1 MRFSLLLRTGCLGV
15 IACTMTGCIAPLVV
29 GGAAITTATVVTD
42 RRSPGSIVSDEVLEK
57 RVSYEIAKS
66 LGEVDSHIT
75 VTSYSGR
82 VLLTG
87 EVPNAQI
94 QARVRQVAAGSLD
107 VVAVVDELAV
117 MPVSSMSSRLS
128 DSLLATK
135 VRTAL
140 IGNGKV
146 SLNQMKVVSER
157 GIVYLMGIVTKDES
171 QEAVRTVVGVPGVQK
186 VVSCFEVESA
196 AEIAERMKE
205 IRPVGQSEVR

>member
-94 QARVRQVAAGSLD
+94 QARVRQVAADSLD

-135 VRTAL
+135 V
-140 IGNGKV
+140 
-146 SLNQMKVVSER
+146 Q
-157 GIVYLMGIVTKDES
+157 DES

-196 AEIAERMKE
+196 AEIAERMKD

>member
-146 SLNQMKVVSER
+146 SLNQMR
-157 GIVYLMGIVTKDES
+157 LCPN
-171 QEAVRTVVGVPGVQK
+171 EASCTSWASLQK
-186 VVSCFEVESA
+186 MSHRRQFGLLLVFLAFRKLCRASKWSLQQKLPRE
-196 AEIAERMKE
+196 
-205 IRPVGQSEVR
+205 

>member
-82 VLLTG
+82 
-87 EVPNAQI
+87 A
-94 QARVRQVAAGSLD
+94 
-107 VVAVVDELAV
+107 
-117 MPVSSMSSRLS
+117 
-128 DSLLATK
+128 
-135 VRTAL
+135 
-140 IGNGKV
+140 
-146 SLNQMKVVSER
+146 
-157 GIVYLMGIVTKDES
+157 
-171 QEAVRTVVGVPGVQK
+171 PG
-186 VVSCFEVESA
+186 
-196 AEIAERMKE
+196 
-205 IRPVGQSEVR
+205 GG